1 MLIRKLFSL
10 SVMQIEC
17 MRCSGVTLIDMN
29 NINKQLGGFILFEQP
44 FIVSEDGFSIRSEK
58 YIIQNIQSVDR
69 ETAILCSI
77 YDGQMKLVTWGGAV
91 APNITSVYL
100 RESTK
105 IMLPKKLCV

>member
-17 MRCSGVTLIDMN
+17 MRCSGAALIDMN

-44 FIVSEDGFSIRSEK
+44 FIVSE
-58 YIIQNIQSVDR
+58 
-69 ETAILCSI
+69 
-77 YDGQMKLVTWGGAV
+77 DGQMKLVTWGGAV

-105 IMLPKKLCV
+105 IMLPKKLYV